1 VAIRGGV
8 SGLTNLTLMSAEA
21 PTSGFVPPVYPYARL
36 DALKQRAAEAPGGIV
51 DLSIG
56 TPNDPVPDVVV
67 EALAKAGPDSAGYPR
82 AIGAPALREAAAGWM
97 ERSFGV
103 SLDPVQVVSVIGTK
117 ELVASLPH
125 LLRLRDPSR
134 DTVLYPAVSYP
145 TYAMGAQLGGCRAV
159 PVPLGEDWHLDLSA
173 VPEDDARRAV
183 LLWVN
188 EPGNP
193 TGSQSAAGPLGEA
206 VAWARSRG
214 VVVASDECYVEFN
227 WDEAGTFVPGATAL
241 QAGVDG
247 VLAVHSL
254 SKRSN
259 MAGYRC
265 GFLAGDGD
273 LVAYLASVRTHAG
286 MMVPGPIQAAA
297 TAAWNDDEH
306 VALQRARYAER
317 RAYARSR
324 LGEAGLVDAG
334 GPSSFYLWARSADS
348 AEDGWAVTAR
358 LAGTGTL
365 VAAGDLYGDGG
376 AGHVR
381 IALVEPLD
389 RLELAFD
396 RIAVDDHP
404 DLSTARGTGVPPTKA
419 AGAAKGATEQ

>member
-1 VAIRGGV
+1 
-8 SGLTNLTLMSAEA
+8 MS
-21 PTSGFVPPVYPYARL
+21 TGFIPPIYPYARL
-36 DALKQRAAEAPGGIV
+36 DALKTRAAEAPGGIV

-56 TPNDPVPDVVV
+56 TPNDPVPDIVVR
-67 EALAKAGPDSAGYPR
+67 ALAEAGPRSAGYPR
-82 AIGAPALREAAAGWM
+82 AIGSPLLREAAAGWM

-103 SLDPVQVVSVIGTK
+103 TLDPIQVVNCIGTK

-145 TYAMGAQLGGCRAV
+145 TYAMGAELGGCRAV
-159 PVPLGEDWHLDLSA
+159 PVPLADDWHLDLSA
-173 VPEDDARRAV
+173 VSEGDAARAL
-183 LLWVN
+183 LLWLN

-193 TGSQSAAGPLGEA
+193 TGSQSAPEPMAAA
-206 VAWARSRG
+206 VEWAQARG
-214 VVVASDECYVEFN
+214 VIVASDECYVEFN
-227 WDEAGTFVPGATAL
+227 WDEAGDPAPGATAL
-241 QAGVDG
+241 SAGTDG

-273 LVAYLASVRTHAG
+273 LVAYIASVRTHAG

-297 TAAWNDDEH
+297 AAAWADDEH
-306 VALQRARYAER
+306 VAVQRSRYAER
-317 RAYARSR
+317 RRYARSR
-324 LGEAGLVDAG
+324 LADVGLVDAG
-334 GPSSFYLWARSADS
+334 GPSSFYLWARSADP

-358 LAGTGTL
+358 LAEAGTL
-365 VAAGDLYGDGG
+365 VAAGDLYGTDG

-381 IALVEPLD
+381 LALVEPLD

-396 RIAVDDHP
+396 R
-404 DLSTARGTGVPPTKA
+404 LTAPALKTG
-419 AGAAKGATEQ
+419 GSQL

>member
-1 VAIRGGV
+1 
-8 SGLTNLTLMSAEA
+8 MSDDAA
-21 PTSGFVPPVYPYARL
+21 PGGFVPPIYPYFRL

-51 DLSIG
+51 DLSVG
-56 TPNDPVPDVVV
+56 TPNDPVPDIVIA
-67 EALAKAGPDSAGYPR
+67 ALAEAGPGAAGYPR
-82 AIGAPALREAAAGWM
+82 AIGGPALREAAAGWM

-103 SLDPVQVVSVIGTK
+103 SLDAAQVVSVIGTK

-145 TYAMGAQLGGCRAV
+145 TYAMGAELGGCRAV
-159 PVPLGEDWHLDLSA
+159 PVPLGDGWHLDLSA
-173 VPEDDARRAV
+173 VSETDAARAL

-193 TGSQSAAGPLGEA
+193 TGSQSAAGPLDEA
-206 VAWARSRG
+206 VAWARARG
-214 VVVASDECYVEFN
+214 IVVASDECYVEFN
-227 WDEAGTFVPGATAL
+227 WDASGEFVPGGTAL

-273 LVAYLASVRTHAG
+273 LVAYIASVRTHAG

-297 TAAWNDDEH
+297 TVAWADDAH
-306 VALQRARYAER
+306 VAVQRARYAER
-317 RAYARSR
+317 RIYARSR
-324 LGEAGLVDAG
+324 LAEAGLVDAG
-334 GPSSFYLWARSADS
+334 GPSSFYLWLRSADP

-358 LAGTGTL
+358 LAETGTL
-365 VAAGDLYGDGG
+365 VAAGDLYGEGG
-376 AGHVR
+376 GGHAR
-381 IALVEPLD
+381 MALVQPLE

-396 RIAVDDHP
+396 RMSLAHH
-404 DLSTARGTGVPPTKA
+404 STVPIARGMGGAPPTRA
-419 AGAAKGATEQ
+419 AGAAKGATQP

>member
-1 VAIRGGV
+1 
-8 SGLTNLTLMSAEA
+8 MSDDAA
-21 PTSGFVPPVYPYARL
+21 PGGFVPPIYPYFRL
-36 DALKQRAAEAPGGIV
+36 DALKQRAAEAPDGIV
-51 DLSIG
+51 DLSVG
-56 TPNDPVPDVVV
+56 TPNDPVPDIVVA
-67 EALAKAGPDSAGYPR
+67 ALAEAGPGAAGYPR
-82 AIGAPALREAAAGWM
+82 AIGGPALREAAAGWM

-103 SLDPVQVVSVIGTK
+103 SLDAAQVVSVIGTK

-145 TYAMGAQLGGCRAV
+145 TYAMGAELGGCRAV
-159 PVPLGEDWHLDLSA
+159 PVPLGDGWHLDLSA
-173 VPEDDARRAV
+173 VSETDAARALV
-183 LLWVN
+183 LWVN

-206 VAWARSRG
+206 VAWARARG
-214 VVVASDECYVEFN
+214 IVVASDECYVEFN
-227 WDEAGTFVPGATAL
+227 WDEAGEFVPGATAL

-273 LVAYLASVRTHAG
+273 LVAYIASVRTHAG

-297 TAAWNDDEH
+297 TVAWADDAH
-306 VALQRARYAER
+306 VAVQRARYAER
-317 RAYARSR
+317 RASARSR
-324 LGEAGLVDAG
+324 LAEAGLVDAG
-334 GPSSFYLWARSADS
+334 GPSSFYLWVRSADP
-348 AEDGWAVTAR
+348 AEDGWALTAR
-358 LAGTGTL
+358 LAETGTL
-365 VAAGDLYGDGG
+365 VAAGDLYGEGGG
-376 AGHVR
+376 AYAR
-381 IALVEPLD
+381 MALVQPLE

-396 RIAVDDHP
+396 RMSLAH
-404 DLSTARGTGVPPTKA
+404 STVRTGGSKP
-419 AGAAKGATEQ
+419 

>member
-1 VAIRGGV
+1 MSNVAT
-8 SGLTNLTLMSAEA
+8 SG
-21 PTSGFVPPVYPYARL
+21 GFVPPIYPYFRL

-51 DLSIG
+51 DLSVG
-56 TPNDPVPDVVV
+56 TPNDPVPEIVV
-67 EALAKAGPDSAGYPR
+67 EALAKAGPGAAGYPR
-82 AIGAPALREAAAGWM
+82 AVGAPALREAAARWM

-103 SLDPVQVVSVIGTK
+103 SLDPAQIVSVIGTK

-159 PVPLGEDWHLDLSA
+159 PVPLGEGWHLDLSA
-173 VPEDDARRAV
+173 ISEADAARAL

-206 VAWARSRG
+206 VAWARARAI
-214 VVVASDECYVEFN
+214 VVASDECYVEFN
-227 WDEAGTFVPGATAL
+227 WDDTGEFTPGATAL

-265 GFLAGDGD
+265 GFLGGDGD
-273 LVAYLASVRTHAG
+273 LVAYIASVRTHGG

-297 TAAWNDDEH
+297 TVAWNDDAH
-306 VALQRARYAER
+306 VELQRVRYAER
-317 RAYARSR
+317 RLYARSR
-324 LGEAGLVDAG
+324 LAEAGLVDAG
-334 GPSSFYLWARSADS
+334 GPSSFYLWARSADPG
-348 AEDGWAVTAR
+348 EDGWAVTAR
-358 LAGTGTL
+358 LAETGTL
-365 VAAGDLYGDGG
+365 VAAGDLYGEGG
-376 AGHVR
+376 GDHVR
-381 IALVEPLD
+381 IALVEPLE

-396 RIAVDDHP
+396 RMAVVRQ
-404 DLSTARGTGVPPTKA
+404 STVSTGGPQP
-419 AGAAKGATEQ
+419 

>member
-1 VAIRGGV
+1 MSSEAA
-8 SGLTNLTLMSAEA
+8 SG
-21 PTSGFVPPVYPYARL
+21 GFVPPIYPYFRL

-51 DLSIG
+51 DLSVG
-56 TPNDPVPDVVV
+56 TPNDPVPEIVIA
-67 EALAKAGPDSAGYPR
+67 ALAEAGPGAAGYPR
-82 AIGAPALREAAAGWM
+82 AVGGPALREAAAGWM

-103 SLDPVQVVSVIGTK
+103 SLDAAQVVSVIGTK
-117 ELVASLPH
+117 ELVASLPQ

-159 PVPLGEDWHLDLSA
+159 PVPLGDGWHLDLSA
-173 VPEDDARRAV
+173 VSEEDAARAL

-206 VAWARSRG
+206 VAWARARG
-214 VVVASDECYVEFN
+214 INVASDECYVEFN
-227 WDEAGTFVPGATAL
+227 WDEVGEYVPGATAL
-241 QAGVDG
+241 QAGVNG

-273 LVAYLASVRTHAG
+273 LVAYIASVRTHAG

-297 TAAWNDDEH
+297 TAAWADDTH
-306 VALQRARYAER
+306 VAVQRARYAER
-317 RAYARSR
+317 RIYARSR
-324 LGEAGLVDAG
+324 LAEAGLVDAG
-334 GPSSFYLWARSADS
+334 GPSSFYLWVRSADP

-358 LAGTGTL
+358 LAETGTL
-365 VAAGDLYGDGG
+365 VAAGDLYGEGG
-376 AGHVR
+376 GRYVR
-381 IALVEPLD
+381 MALVERLE

-396 RIAVDDHP
+396 RASLAADH
-404 DLSTARGTGVPPTKA
+404 STVSTGGSQP
-419 AGAAKGATEQ
+419 

>member
-1 VAIRGGV
+1 MSSDAPPGGFIP
-8 SGLTNLTLMSAEA
+8 
-21 PTSGFVPPVYPYARL
+21 PTYPYARL
-36 DALKQRAAEAPGGIV
+36 DALKARAAEAPGGIV

-56 TPNDPVPDVVV
+56 TPNDPVPDVVLR
-67 EALAKAGPDSAGYPR
+67 ALESAGPKSAGYPR
-82 AIGAPALREAAAGWM
+82 AVGGPALREAAAGWM
-97 ERSFGV
+97 DRTFGLTV
-103 SLDPVQVVSVIGTK
+103 DPGQVVNVIGTK

-145 TYAMGAQLGGCRAV
+145 TYEMGAQLAGCRAV
-159 PVPLGEDWHLDLSA
+159 PVPLGADWHLDLSA
-173 VPEDDARRAV
+173 VSDDDAARAL

-206 VAWARSRG
+206 VAWARARG
-214 VVVASDECYVEFN
+214 IVVASDECYVEFN
-227 WDEAGTFVPGATAL
+227 WDDAGDFVPGATAL
-241 QAGVDG
+241 SAGVDG

-265 GFLAGDGD
+265 GFLAGDAD
-273 LVAYLASVRTHAG
+273 LVAYVGSVRIHAG

-297 TAAWNDDEH
+297 AAAWADDAH
-306 VALQRARYAER
+306 VEVQRVRYAER
-317 RAYARSR
+317 RHYAKSR
-324 LGEAGLVDAG
+324 LAEAGLADAG
-334 GPSSFYLWARSADS
+334 GPSSFYLWARSADRS
-348 AEDGWAVTAR
+348 EDGWGITAR
-358 LAGTGTL
+358 LAESGML

-376 AGHVR
+376 ADFVR
-381 IALVEPLD
+381 IALVEPLE

-396 RIAVDDHP
+396 RLSLP
-404 DLSTARGTGVPPTKA
+404 DGPRTPA
-419 AGAAKGATEQ
+419 AADRSLH

>member
-1 VAIRGGV
+1 
-8 SGLTNLTLMSAEA
+8 MSSDA
-21 PTSGFVPPVYPYARL
+21 TTGGFVPPIYPYFRL

-56 TPNDPVPDVVV
+56 TPNDPVPEIVIA
-67 EALAKAGPDSAGYPR
+67 ALAEAGPGAAGYPR
-82 AIGAPALREAAAGWM
+82 AIGGPALREAAAGWI

-103 SLDPVQVVSVIGTK
+103 ALDPVHVVNVIGTK

-145 TYAMGAQLGGCRAV
+145 TYAMGAELGGCRAV
-159 PVPLGEDWHLDLSA
+159 PVPLGDGWHLDLSA
-173 VPEDDARRAV
+173 VSDEDATRAL

-193 TGSQSAAGPLGEA
+193 TGSQSAARPLREA
-206 VAWARSRG
+206 VAWAQARG
-214 VVVASDECYVEFN
+214 IVVASDECYVEFN
-227 WDEAGTFVPGATAL
+227 WDEAGEFVPGATAL

-273 LVAYLASVRTHAG
+273 LVAYIASVRTHAG

-297 TAAWNDDEH
+297 TAAWADDAH
-306 VALQRARYAER
+306 VAVQRARYAER
-317 RAYARSR
+317 RLYVRSR
-324 LGEAGLVDAG
+324 LAEAGLVDAG
-334 GPSSFYLWARSADS
+334 GPSSFYLWARSADP

-358 LAGTGTL
+358 LAETGTL
-365 VAAGDLYGDGG
+365 VAAGDLYGEGG
-376 AGHVR
+376 GGHVR
-381 IALVEPLD
+381 IALVEPLE
-389 RLELAFD
+389 RLELAFERMSVVD
-396 RIAVDDHP
+396 RSMTP
-404 DLSTARGTGVPPTKA
+404 TGGSQP
-419 AGAAKGATEQ
+419 

>member
-1 VAIRGGV
+1 MSSEAA
-8 SGLTNLTLMSAEA
+8 SG
-21 PTSGFVPPVYPYARL
+21 GFVPPIYPYFRL
-36 DALKQRAAEAPGGIV
+36 DALKQRAAAAPGGIV
-51 DLSIG
+51 DLSVG
-56 TPNDPVPDVVV
+56 TPNDPVPDIVIA
-67 EALAKAGPDSAGYPR
+67 ALAEAGPGAAGYPR
-82 AIGAPALREAAAGWM
+82 AIGAPELREAAAGWM

-103 SLDPVQVVSVIGTK
+103 SLDAAQVVSVIGTK

-159 PVPLGEDWHLDLSA
+159 PVPLGDGWHLDLSA
-173 VPEDDARRAV
+173 VSEDDAARAL

-193 TGSQSAAGPLGEA
+193 TGSQSAAGPLGDA
-206 VAWARSRG
+206 VAWARARG
-214 VVVASDECYVEFN
+214 IVVASDECYVEFN
-227 WDEAGTFVPGATAL
+227 WDEAGEHVPGATAL

-273 LVAYLASVRTHAG
+273 LVAYVASVRTHAG

-297 TAAWNDDEH
+297 TVAWADDDH
-306 VALQRARYAER
+306 VAVQRARYAER
-317 RAYARSR
+317 RNYARSR
-324 LGEAGLVDAG
+324 LAEAGLADAG
-334 GPSSFYLWARSADS
+334 GPSSFYLWARSADPT
-348 AEDGWAVTAR
+348 ENGWAVTAR
-358 LAGTGTL
+358 LAGTGML

-376 AGHVR
+376 GDHVR
-381 IALVEPLD
+381 IALVEPLE

-396 RIAVDDHP
+396 RVSLHSP
-404 DLSTARGTGVPPTKA
+404 VSTGGPQP
-419 AGAAKGATEQ
+419 

>member
-1 VAIRGGV
+1 MSTAG
-8 SGLTNLTLMSAEA
+8 SG
-21 PTSGFVPPVYPYARL
+21 SGFVPPVYPYARL
-36 DALKQRAAEAPGGIV
+36 DALKARAEEAPGGIV
-51 DLSIG
+51 DLSVG
-56 TPNDPVPDVVV
+56 TPMDPVPECVVR
-67 EALAKAGPDSAGYPR
+67 ALADAGPGGAGYPR
-82 AIGAPALREAAAGWM
+82 AVGAPALREAAAGWM

-103 SLDPVQVVSVIGTK
+103 SVDPAHVVNCIGTK

-159 PVPLGEDWHLDLSA
+159 PVPLGDGWHLDLSA
-173 VPEDDARRAV
+173 VSDDDAARAL

-193 TGSQSAAGPLGEA
+193 TGSQSAAGPLGDA
-206 VAWARSRG
+206 VAWARDRG
-214 VVVASDECYVEFN
+214 VIVASDECYVEFN
-227 WDEAGTFVPGATAL
+227 WDDTGDPVAGATAL
-241 QAGVDG
+241 GAGTDG

-273 LVAYLASVRTHAG
+273 LVAYIASVRTHAG
-286 MMVPGPIQAAA
+286 MMVPAPIQAAA
-297 TAAWNDDEH
+297 TAAWNDDAH
-306 VALQRARYAER
+306 VEIQRARYAER
-317 RAYARSR
+317 RHYARAR
-324 LGEAGLVDAG
+324 LAEAGLVDAG
-334 GPSSFYLWARSADS
+334 GPSSFYLWARSADP
-348 AEDGWAVTAR
+348 AEDGWAVAAR
-358 LAGTGTL
+358 LAGSGTL

-381 IALVEPLD
+381 IALVEPLE

-396 RIAVDDHP
+396 RMSLVQP
-404 DLSTARGTGVPPTKA
+404 LPTGGQPS
-419 AGAAKGATEQ
+419 

>member
-1 VAIRGGV
+1 
-8 SGLTNLTLMSAEA
+8 M
-21 PTSGFVPPVYPYARL
+21 PTDRPSGFVPPIYPYFRL
-36 DALKQRAAEAPGGIV
+36 DALKRRAAEAPGGIV

-56 TPNDPVPDVVV
+56 TPNDPVPDIVIA
-67 EALAKAGPDSAGYPR
+67 ALAEAGPGAAGYPR
-82 AIGAPALREAAAGWM
+82 AIGGPALRAAAAGWM

-103 SLDPVQVVSVIGTK
+103 SLDPAQVVSVIGTK

-159 PVPLGEDWHLDLSA
+159 PVPLGDGWHLDLSA
-173 VPEDDARRAV
+173 VSDEDAGRAL

-193 TGSQSAAGPLGEA
+193 TGSQSAAGPLADA
-206 VAWARSRG
+206 VGWARARG
-214 VVVASDECYVEFN
+214 IVVASDECYVEFN
-227 WDEAGTFVPGATAL
+227 WDSAGEFVPGGTAL

-265 GFLAGDGD
+265 GFLAGDVD
-273 LVAYLASVRTHAG
+273 LVAYIASVRTHAG

-297 TAAWNDDEH
+297 TAAWADDAH
-306 VALQRARYAER
+306 VAVQRARYAER
-317 RAYARSR
+317 RTYARSR
-324 LGEAGLVDAG
+324 LADVGLVDAG
-334 GPSSFYLWARSADS
+334 GPSSFYLWARSADP

-358 LAGTGTL
+358 LAETGTL
-365 VAAGDLYGDGG
+365 VAAGDLYGEGG
-376 AGHVR
+376 RDYVR
-381 IALVEPLD
+381 IALVEPLE

-396 RIAVDDHP
+396 RIAVAADH
-404 DLSTARGTGVPPTKA
+404 STVVT
-419 AGAAKGATEQ
+419 

>member
-1 VAIRGGV
+1 MAD
-8 SGLTNLTLMSAEA
+8 
-21 PTSGFVPPVYPYARL
+21 GFRPPVYPYARL
-36 DALKQRAAEAPGGIV
+36 DALKERAEQAPGGIV

-56 TPNDPVPDVVV
+56 TPNDPVPDCVVR
-67 EALAKAGPDSAGYPR
+67 ALADAGPGAAGYPR
-82 AIGAPALREAAAGWM
+82 AVGGPALREAAAGWM
-97 ERSFGV
+97 ERRFGV
-103 SLDPVQVVSVIGTK
+103 TVDPVQVVNVIGTK

-159 PVPLGEDWHLDLSA
+159 PVPCGDGWHLDLSA
-173 VPEDDARRAV
+173 VDGADAARAL
-183 LLWVN
+183 LLWLN

-206 VAWARSRG
+206 VAWARARG
-214 VVVASDECYVEFN
+214 IVVASDECYVEFN
-227 WDEAGTFVPGATAL
+227 WEGDGAFVPGATAL
-241 QAGVDG
+241 SAGIDG

-273 LVAYLASVRTHAG
+273 LVAYVGSVRTHAG

-297 TAAWNDDEH
+297 TAAWNDDDH
-306 VALQRARYAER
+306 VEVQRARYAER
-317 RAYARSR
+317 RRYARSR
-324 LGEAGLVDAG
+324 LADAGLVDAG
-334 GPSSFYLWARSADS
+334 GPSSFYLWVRAADP
-348 AEDGWAVTAR
+348 AEDGWAVAAR

-365 VAAGDLYGDGG
+365 VAAGDLYGAGG
-376 AGHVR
+376 AGYVR

-389 RLELAFD
+389 RLALAFD
-396 RIAVDDHP
+396 RMSLVDRP
-404 DLSTARGTGVPPTKA
+404 TVPTG
-419 AGAAKGATEQ
+419 GNQS

>member
-1 VAIRGGV
+1 
-8 SGLTNLTLMSAEA
+8 M
-21 PTSGFVPPVYPYARL
+21 PTDPASGFVPPIYPYFRL

-56 TPNDPVPDVVV
+56 TPNDPVPEIVTA
-67 EALAKAGPDSAGYPR
+67 ALAAAGPGAFGYPR

-125 LLRLRDPSR
+125 VLRLRDPSR

-145 TYAMGAQLGGCRAV
+145 TYAMGAELGGCRAV
-159 PVPLGEDWHLDLSA
+159 PVPLGEGWHLDLSA
-173 VPEDDARRAV
+173 ISEADASRAL
-183 LLWVN
+183 LLWIN

-206 VAWARSRG
+206 VAWAQARG

-227 WDEAGTFVPGATAL
+227 WDEDGEFVPGATAL

-297 TAAWNDDEH
+297 TAAWADDAH
-306 VALQRARYAER
+306 VAEQRNRYAQR
-317 RAYARSR
+317 RNYVRSR
-324 LGEAGLVDAG
+324 LAEAGLVDAG
-334 GPSSFYLWARSADS
+334 GPSSVYLWARSADP

-358 LAGTGTL
+358 LARTGTL
-365 VAAGDLYGDGG
+365 VAAGDLYGEGG
-376 AGHVR
+376 ADHVR
-381 IALVEPLD
+381 IALVEPLE

-396 RIAVDDHP
+396 RMAVFAD
-404 DLSTARGTGVPPTKA
+404 
-419 AGAAKGATEQ
+419 